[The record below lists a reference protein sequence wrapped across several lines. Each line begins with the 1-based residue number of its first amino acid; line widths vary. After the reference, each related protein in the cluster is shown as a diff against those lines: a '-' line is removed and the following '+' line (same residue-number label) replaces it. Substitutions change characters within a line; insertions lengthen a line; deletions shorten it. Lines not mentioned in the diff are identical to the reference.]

1 VSEMGVGPGFCRILC
16 LFLLCSLFVLPAAA
30 ATTELTVVR
39 YNGDG
44 SVAAEKTVGYEWM
57 EANLPLQGDGTTHY
71 YHQGPVFKSEWE
83 KLHPGEPYDYFDPS
97 ETVNYQTKD
106 YGAVKGTAVRDL
118 CDLVGGMSDDDTV
131 KIIASDG
138 FYKYFPYDA
147 VYRSPSRM
155 GVPVVTWYRSDYGYV
170 PGYYEGMRLVFFA
183 DTSTNPDHW
192 HVFGITDMKE
202 TLPEEYWHWYWG
214 SPSEKYPTTTGLSV
228 QYISRLEIY
237 PGSSGVGPTTG
248 GGGSDDSFT
257 WKPETGSL
265 NVSSTPAGATVI
277 LDGEETEYITNAS
290 IADMPVG
297 DYGVTVVRDG
307 YETPREVWVTIPA
320 GGTGLW
326 HFDLEELYA
335 PLLIT
340 TWPEDAVF
348 SLDGENI
355 TRPAGVFLDAIT
367 VGNHSVTVTADGYVA
382 ETRHF
387 RVEEGGGTEI
397 RIALS
402 PLIAPEMPDVTNETP
417 CSFGPGPTGENG
429 ILPSLSLA
437 GGQGKILS
445 AGEYV
450 DAISPAGRLYVCL
463 SDGYNSTSGEA
474 AEPHFEV
481 QSDGTV
487 LFPLNVRG
495 CTVGGTAG
503 DLVAVTGIYEV
514 PAGRVRVTGTGGGN
528 DTAVV
533 HALGVLTAGEEVQ
546 AGWYA
551 VFEGVTPASGTMG
564 GIMLPPAA
572 YAEGGNVTV
581 EALLTTGPGGAI
593 LPGFTLGNITLEPVN
608 VTRSQHAVL
617 VQFAPVPVPERGAV
631 LRAEGDGEALLRL
644 LLVTGPS
651 GANEDVP
658 AASSSPGPAP
668 TSAGGGGWLH
678 AFFSWLGGLLGQNSA
693 VPGPSPSPV
702 TEAPTAAPPQ
712 ETPAATPSP
721 IRDGAATP
729 AELETEAATPVVT
742 IPLRGIYVTSVPVGA
757 AITLDGKATG
767 DTTPALFTGLKE
779 GLHRVSVKHSATGR
793 TATSD
798 VWVHEGILVPASFAL
813 VSDPIESE
821 VTIRSGDGDPVA
833 FTLNGAY
840 PLYETPKELTLTT
853 PVSWAATHT
862 DETFISTRVPYSSR
876 NGEVVLPVEGTVPAP
891 CSLCVRSD
899 PEGARI
905 FIDGYPTDVQTPAVI
920 GNLSAGV
927 HTVTVS
933 AEGYLPESREI
944 HLVDLPDA
952 VDETVSFTLAP
963 YASGEMCLT
972 SDPAGAKIYLYG
984 RYIGC
989 RTPCTVSGMAIGTYA
1004 VGFTLE
1010 DVSKVVDVTVV
1021 PDDVAEGTCIFHDL
1035 VVDDGNVQTE
1045 STEESE

>member
-1 VSEMGVGPGFCRILC
+1 MGVGHGFCRILC

-57 EANLPLQGDGTTHY
+57 EENLPVQGDGTTHY
-71 YHQGPVFKSEWE
+71 YHQGPVFEGAWE
-83 KLHPGEPYDYFDPS
+83 DAHPDETYNYWDPA

-147 VYRSPSRM
+147 VYRPPSRM
-155 GVPVVTWYRSDYGYV
+155 GVPVVTWYRPDYGYV
-170 PGYYEGMRLVFFA
+170 PNYFEGMRLVFFA

-192 HVFGITDMKE
+192 HVFGVTDMKE
-202 TLPEEYWHWYWG
+202 TLSEEYWHWYWG

-228 QYISRLEIY
+228 QYLSRLEIY
-237 PGSSGVGPTTG
+237 PGSSGVRPTTG

-265 NVSSTPAGATVI
+265 NVSSIPSGATVI

-290 IADMPVG
+290 IPDMPIG

-307 YETPREVWVTIPA
+307 YETPREVWVTVPA
-320 GGTGLW
+320 GGPGLR
-326 HFDLEELYA
+326 HHDLEELYA
-335 PLLIT
+335 PLLVT

-355 TRPAGVFLDAIT
+355 TRPAGVELDAVA
-367 VGNHSVTVTADGYVA
+367 VGNHSVTVMADGYVSG
-382 ETRHF
+382 TRHF
-387 RVEEGGGTEI
+387 RVEEGGGMEI

-402 PLIAPEMPDVTNETP
+402 PLLAPPMPDVSNETP
-417 CSFGPGPTGENG
+417 CSFGPGPMGENDT
-429 ILPSLSLA
+429 LPSLSLA
-437 GGQGKILS
+437 GGQKKILS
-445 AGEYV
+445 TGEYV
-450 DAISPAGRLYVCL
+450 EANVPAGRLYVCL
-463 SDGYNSTSGEA
+463 SHGYNRTSGEA
-474 AEPHFEV
+474 AEPRFEV

-487 LFPLNVRG
+487 LFPLHNRG
-495 CTVGGTAG
+495 CTVAGTAG
-503 DLVAVTGIYEV
+503 DTVAVTGIYEV
-514 PAGRVRVTGTGGGN
+514 PAGSVRVTGTGGGN

-533 HALGVLTAGEEVQ
+533 QSLGVLTAGEGVQ
-546 AGWYA
+546 TGWYA
-551 VFEGVTPASGTMG
+551 VFEGVTPASGMMG
-564 GIMLPPAA
+564 GITLPPPA
-572 YAEGGNVTV
+572 YAEGGNVAV
-581 EALLTTGPGGAI
+581 EALLTTGPGAI
-593 LPGFTLGNITLEPVN
+593 LPDFFIGDVPLEPSN
-608 VTRSQHAVL
+608 VTRSSQAVL

-631 LRAEGDGEALLRL
+631 LVAEGDGEALLRL
-644 LLVTGPS
+644 LLVNGPT

-658 AASSSPGPAP
+658 AASSSPGAAPA
-668 TSAGGGGWLH
+668 SGAGGGWLQ
-678 AFFSWLGGLLGQNSA
+678 AFFSWLAGLFGQNDA

-702 TEAPTAAPPQ
+702 TEAPTTIPPQ
-712 ETPAATPSP
+712 KTPAATLAPAP
-721 IRDGAATP
+721 DGAATP
-729 AELETEAATPVVT
+729 AALATEVATPVVT
-742 IPLRGIYVTSVPVGA
+742 IPPRGIYVTSVPVGA
-757 AITLDGKATG
+757 AVSLDGKATG
-767 DTTPALFTGLKE
+767 DTTPALFTGLKA
-779 GLHRVSVKHSATGR
+779 GLHRVGVKHSATGR

-798 VWVHEGILVPASFAL
+798 VWVHEGMLVPVSFTL
-813 VSDPIESE
+813 VADPIESE
-821 VTIRSGDGDPVA
+821 VTIRSADGEPVA

-853 PVSWAATHT
+853 AVSWVATHP
-862 DETFISTRVPYSSR
+862 DGAFISTRVPYSSR
-876 NGEVVLPVEGTVPAP
+876 NGEVVLPAQGTVPAP

-899 PEGARI
+899 PEGAGI

-920 GNLSAGV
+920 GNLSSGV

-944 HLVDLPDA
+944 HLVDLPEA
-952 VDETVSFTLAP
+952 VDETVGYTLTP
-963 YASGEMCLT
+963 YASGDMCLT
-972 SDPAGAKIYLYG
+972 SDPPDAKVYLYG

-1035 VVDDGNVQTE
+1035 VEDGDASDQTE
-1045 STEESE
+1045 ND